1 MKQEYLKKERI
12 LVNLNQTEIEV
23 LDGLANASRR
33 SRSGVLALL
42 ISVAERDIQIKAVLG
57 GAK

>member
-42 ISVAERDIQIKAVLG
+42 IEMAGQDIRIKAGLG

>member
-12 LVNLNQTEIEV
+12 LVNLNQTEIEA
-23 LDGLANASRR
+23 LDGLANTSRR

-42 ISVAERDIQIKAVLG
+42 IEMAGQDIRIKAGLG
-57 GAK
+57 GAR